1 MASAARMRAW
11 AVLITAAGVGVT
23 ACTLMVDTSNLYGS
37 GDGPAQSSDGG
48 TESTSPGADASADG
62 APVNA
67 ADAADA
73 AAFSCT
79 ALGTAPLFCDDFDTS
94 ALQSKWS
101 KVDADGYTLAFDTK
115 KFVSAP
121 RSVQLAID
129 FDGGTATAS
138 QSLEKTFGQSY
149 SELTLAFDAAI
160 DTGVYWFIPI
170 RVQGLIDGAD
180 VKSDIGLL
188 LEDGKCTFQDEAYD
202 YTHAKTV
209 AYSSPQFPVKSGPGR
224 WHHFEITVK
233 VTQPASATIEED
245 GVEVF
250 TTALHTYWRS
260 FPPTIGF
267 GHYYVTGA
275 AAATSV
281 HLDNVVVYGKP

>member
-1 MASAARMRAW
+1 MRAW
-11 AVLITAAGVGVT
+11 AVLGAVAGIGVT
-23 ACTLMVDTSNLYGS
+23 ACTLLVDTSNLHGS

-48 TESTSPGADASADG
+48 SESTSPGADASADG
-62 APVNA
+62 DPVEP
-67 ADAADA
+67 ADADADA

-101 KVDADGYTLAFDTK
+101 KVDADGYTLAFDTT

-129 FDGGTATAS
+129 FDGGTAMAS
-138 QSLEKTFGQSY
+138 QFLAKTFAQSY
-149 SELTLAFDAAI
+149 SELTIAFDVMI
-160 DTGVYWFIPI
+160 DTGTYLFHPI
-170 RVQGLIDGAD
+170 QVQGLVDGAD

-188 LEDGKCTFQDEAYD
+188 LEDGKCTLQDEAFD
-202 YTHAKTV
+202 YSQSKTV
-209 AYSSPQFPVKSGPGR
+209 AYSSPQFPVTSGIGQ
-224 WHHFEITVK
+224 WHHFEITIK
-233 VTQPASATIEED
+233 VTQPASATIKED
-245 GVEVF
+245 GAEVF
-250 TTALHTYWRS
+250 TTALHAYWRS
-260 FPPTIGF
+260 LPPTIGF
-267 GHYYVTGA
+267 GHYFVTGA